1 MEEIFCVNEQSCLLI
16 HGNTILTIVDPYC
29 NFITSSAL
37 RNSYKRRTKK
47 DISYNKTIMMF

>member
-16 HGNTILTIVDPYC
+16 HGNIILTIVDPYC

-37 RNSYKRRTKK
+37 RNFYKRRTKK